1 MDDKKT
7 ISFKM
12 EKEQWGRL
20 KMIAINKNV
29 KLHQVMNEMINDYIT
44 KNGDK

>member
-1 MDDKKT
+1 MEDKKT

-12 EKEQWGRL
+12 EKEQWAKI
-20 KMIAINKNV
+20 KMIALNKNV
-29 KLHQVMNEMINDYIT
+29 KLHQVMNEMISDYIM